1 MTKFFCENFYFFLF
15 FDEKHYLCKTETRLK
30 NLEDMLP
37 PIIRLLRPKQ
47 WSKNVFVFLPLFFD
61 KKFTDVHLL
70 GLTAACFVIFSLAAS
85 AVYCL
90 NDILDRKADALHPVK
105 CKRPIASGAVS
116 VGAGWTAMAV
126 CALLAVGLTL
136 WLIPDLTW
144 LLLGY
149 MALNVAYSLWL
160 KHVSLIDMLVV
171 ASFYVMRVLA
181 GAITGNI
188 IPSQWIVVMT
198 FLLALFLVLGK
209 RRDDVMLQAE
219 TGKAVRRGIANYN
232 LQFINMA
239 LTLVAT
245 VTIVSYM
252 MYTMTGTVAARLDSQ
267 YVYCTAVFVLAGILR
282 YLQITVVEN
291 RSGSPTGVLLRDRF
305 IQLCLAGWFVT
316 FLIIIYY

>member
-1 MTKFFCENFYFFLF
+1 
-15 FDEKHYLCKTETRLK
+15 
-30 NLEDMLP
+30 MLP

-70 GLTAACFVIFSLAAS
+70 GLTAVCFVIFSLAAS

-116 VGAGWTAMAV
+116 VAAGWTAMAV

-188 IPSQWIVVMT
+188 IPSQRIVVMT

-305 IQLCLAGWFVT
+305 IQLCLAGWFIT

>member
-1 MTKFFCENFYFFLF
+1 
-15 FDEKHYLCKTETRLK
+15 
-30 NLEDMLP
+30 MLP
-37 PIIRLLRPKQ
+37 PIIQLLRPKQ

-70 GLTAACFVIFSLAAS
+70 ALTCLCFVIFSLAAS

-90 NDILDRKADALHPVK
+90 NDILDRKADALHPEK

-116 VGAGWTAMAV
+116 VGAGWAALIICAV
-126 CALLAVGLTL
+126 LALGLTV
-136 WLIPDLTW
+136 WLLPELTW

-160 KHVSLIDMLVV
+160 KHVSLVDMLLV

-181 GAITGNI
+181 GAISCDI
-188 IPSQWIVVMT
+188 VPSQWIVVMT

-209 RRDDVMLQAE
+209 RRDDVMLQTE
-219 TGKAVRRGIANYN
+219 TGVTVRRGIANYN
-232 LQFINMA
+232 LQFINMT

-252 MYTMTGTVAARLDSQ
+252 MYTMSKDVATRFDSN

-282 YLQITVVEN
+282 YLQITIVEN
-291 RSGSPTGVLLRDRF
+291 RSGSPTKVLFRDRF
-305 IQLCLAGWFVT
+305 IQLCLLGWFIS
-316 FLIIIYY
+316 FLVIIYW

>member
-1 MTKFFCENFYFFLF
+1 
-15 FDEKHYLCKTETRLK
+15 
-30 NLEDMLP
+30 MLP

-61 KKFTDVHLL
+61 KKFTDVNLL
-70 GLTAACFVIFSLAAS
+70 ALTALCFVIFSLAAS

-116 VGAGWTAMAV
+116 VAAGWTAMAV

-305 IQLCLAGWFVT
+305 IQLCLAGWFIT

>member
-1 MTKFFCENFYFFLF
+1 
-15 FDEKHYLCKTETRLK
+15 
-30 NLEDMLP
+30 MLP

-47 WSKNVFVFLPLFFD
+47 WSKNVFVLLPLFFD
-61 KKFTDVHLL
+61 KKFTDMRLL
-70 GLTAACFVIFSLAAS
+70 GLTVLCFIIFSLAAS

-116 VGAGWTAMAV
+116 VSAGWIACGA

-136 WLIPDLTW
+136 WQIPDLKW

-149 MALNVAYSLWL
+149 MVLNIAYSMWL
-160 KHVSLIDMLVV
+160 KHISLVDMLVV

-181 GAITGNI
+181 GAITGDI
-188 IPSQWIVVMT
+188 VPSQWIVVMT

-209 RRDDVMLQAE
+209 RRDDVMLQVE
-219 TGKAVRRGIANYN
+219 TGTTVRRGVANYN
-232 LQFINMA
+232 LQFVNMT

-245 VTIVSYM
+245 VTIVAYM
-252 MYTMTGTVAARLDSQ
+252 MYTMSDEVATRFGNH

-291 RSGSPTGVLLRDRF
+291 RSGSPTRVLFRDRF
-305 IQLCLAGWFVT
+305 IQLCLLGWFLT
-316 FLIIIYY
+316 FLLIIYC

>member
-1 MTKFFCENFYFFLF
+1 
-15 FDEKHYLCKTETRLK
+15 
-30 NLEDMLP
+30 MLP
-37 PIIRLLRPKQ
+37 PIIQLLRPKQ

-70 GLTAACFVIFSLAAS
+70 SLTVLCFIIFSLAAS

-90 NDILDRKADALHPVK
+90 NDILDRKADAAHPEK

-116 VGAGWTAMAV
+116 VTAGWIAMAV

-136 WLIPDLTW
+136 WLIPDLIW

-171 ASFYVMRVLA
+171 ASFYVMRVVA
-181 GAITGNI
+181 GAITGAI
-188 IPSQWIVVMT
+188 VPSQWIVVMT

-219 TGKAVRRGIANYN
+219 TGTTVRRGIANYN
-232 LQFINMA
+232 LQFINMT

-252 MYTMTGTVAARLDSQ
+252 MYTMSDDVAARFGSN

-282 YLQITVVEN
+282 YLQLTVVEN
-291 RSGSPTGVLLRDRF
+291 RSGSPTKVLFRDRF
-305 IQLCLAGWFVT
+305 IQLCLLGWFIA
-316 FLIIIYY
+316 FLVIIYC

>member
-1 MTKFFCENFYFFLF
+1 
-15 FDEKHYLCKTETRLK
+15 
-30 NLEDMLP
+30 MLP

-47 WSKNVFVFLPLFFD
+47 WSKNVFVLLPLFFD
-61 KKFTDVHLL
+61 KKFTDLRLL
-70 GLTAACFVIFSLAAS
+70 GLTVLCFIIFSLAAS

-116 VGAGWTAMAV
+116 VSAGWIACGA

-136 WLIPDLTW
+136 WQIPDLKW

-149 MALNVAYSLWL
+149 MVLNIAYSMWL
-160 KHVSLIDMLVV
+160 KHISLVDMLVV

-181 GAITGNI
+181 GAITGDI
-188 IPSQWIVVMT
+188 VPSQWIVVMT

-219 TGKAVRRGIANYN
+219 TGTTVRRGVANYN
-232 LQFINMA
+232 LQFVNMT

-245 VTIVSYM
+245 VTIVAYM
-252 MYTMTGTVAARLDSQ
+252 MYTMSDEVATRFGNH

-291 RSGSPTGVLLRDRF
+291 RSGSPTRVLFRDRF
-305 IQLCLAGWFVT
+305 IQLCLLGWFLT
-316 FLIIIYY
+316 FLLIIYC

>member
-1 MTKFFCENFYFFLF
+1 
-15 FDEKHYLCKTETRLK
+15 
-30 NLEDMLP
+30 MLP
-37 PIIRLLRPKQ
+37 PIIQLLRPKQ

-70 GLTAACFVIFSLAAS
+70 ALTCLCFVIFSLAAS

-90 NDILDRKADALHPVK
+90 NDILDRKADALHPEK

-116 VGAGWTAMAV
+116 VGAGWAAMAICV
-126 CALLAVGLTL
+126 VLALGLTV
-136 WLIPDLTW
+136 WLLPGLTW

-160 KHVSLIDMLVV
+160 KHVSLVDMLLV

-181 GAITGNI
+181 GAISCSI
-188 IPSQWIVVMT
+188 VPSQWIVVMT

-209 RRDDVMLQAE
+209 RRDDVMLQTE
-219 TGKAVRRGIANYN
+219 TGVTVRRGIANYN
-232 LQFINMA
+232 LQFINMT

-252 MYTMTGTVAARLDSQ
+252 MYTMSKDVAMRFESS

-282 YLQITVVEN
+282 YLQITIVEN
-291 RSGSPTGVLLRDRF
+291 RSGSPTKVLFRDRF
-305 IQLCLAGWFVT
+305 IQLCLLGWFIS

>member
-1 MTKFFCENFYFFLF
+1 
-15 FDEKHYLCKTETRLK
+15 
-30 NLEDMLP
+30 MLP
-37 PIIRLLRPKQ
+37 PIIQLLRPKQ

-70 GLTAACFVIFSLAAS
+70 ALTCLCFVIFSLAAS

-90 NDILDRKADALHPVK
+90 NDILDRKADALHPEK

-126 CALLAVGLTL
+126 CALLAVGLTV

-144 LLLGY
+144 LLLSY

-160 KHVSLIDMLVV
+160 KHVSLIDMLLV

-181 GAITGNI
+181 GAISCDI
-188 IPSQWIVVMT
+188 VPSQWIVVMT

-305 IQLCLAGWFVT
+305 IQLCLAGWFIT

>member
-1 MTKFFCENFYFFLF
+1 
-15 FDEKHYLCKTETRLK
+15 
-30 NLEDMLP
+30 MLP

-70 GLTAACFVIFSLAAS
+70 GLSAVCFVIFSLAAS

-90 NDILDRKADALHPVK
+90 NDILDPKADALHPVK

-116 VGAGWTAMAV
+116 VAAGWTAMAV

-305 IQLCLAGWFVT
+305 IQLCLAGWFIT

>member
-1 MTKFFCENFYFFLF
+1 
-15 FDEKHYLCKTETRLK
+15 
-30 NLEDMLP
+30 MLP
-37 PIIRLLRPKQ
+37 PIIKLLRPKQ

-61 KKFTDVHLL
+61 KKFTDTHLL
-70 GLTAACFVIFSLAAS
+70 ALTCLCFIIFSLAAS

-90 NDILDRKADALHPVK
+90 NDILDRKADALHPEK

-116 VGAGWTAMAV
+116 VSAGWTAMAV

-136 WLIPDLTW
+136 WLLPDLTW
-144 LLLGY
+144 LLLSY
-149 MALNVAYSLWL
+149 IVLNVAYSLWL
-160 KHVSLIDMLVV
+160 KHVSLIDMLLV

-219 TGKAVRRGIANYN
+219 TGATVRRGAANYN
-232 LQFINMA
+232 LPFINMA
-239 LTLVAT
+239 LSIVAT
-245 VTIVSYM
+245 ITMVSYM
-252 MYTMTGTVAARLDSQ
+252 MYTMSDDVAARFDNP
-267 YVYCTAVFVLAGILR
+267 YVYCTAIFVLAGILR

-291 RSGSPTGVLLRDRF
+291 RSGSPTKVLFRDRF
-305 IQLCLAGWFVT
+305 IQLCLLGWFIT
-316 FLIIIYY
+316 FLIIIYW

>member
-1 MTKFFCENFYFFLF
+1 
-15 FDEKHYLCKTETRLK
+15 
-30 NLEDMLP
+30 MLP
-37 PIIRLLRPKQ
+37 PIIKLLRPKQ

-70 GLTAACFVIFSLAAS
+70 ALTCLCFIIFSLAAS

-90 NDILDRKADALHPVK
+90 NDILDRKADALHPEK

-116 VGAGWTAMAV
+116 VGAGWAAMAICV
-126 CALLAVGLTL
+126 VLALGLTV
-136 WLIPDLTW
+136 WLLPGLTW

-160 KHVSLIDMLVV
+160 KHVSLVDMLLV

-181 GAITGNI
+181 GAISCSI
-188 IPSQWIVVMT
+188 VPSQWIVVMT

-219 TGKAVRRGIANYN
+219 TGVTVRRGIANYN
-232 LQFINMA
+232 LQFINMT

-252 MYTMTGTVAARLDSQ
+252 MYTMSKDVAMRFESS

-282 YLQITVVEN
+282 YLQITIVEN
-291 RSGSPTGVLLRDRF
+291 RSGSPTKVLFRDRF
-305 IQLCLAGWFVT
+305 IQLCLLGWFIS

>member
-1 MTKFFCENFYFFLF
+1 
-15 FDEKHYLCKTETRLK
+15 
-30 NLEDMLP
+30 MLP

-61 KKFTDVHLL
+61 KKFTDVNLL
-70 GLTAACFVIFSLAAS
+70 ALTALCFVIFSLAAS

-90 NDILDRKADALHPVK
+90 NDILDRKADALHPEK

-116 VGAGWTAMAV
+116 VSAGWAAMAL

-136 WLIPDLTW
+136 WLIPDLIW

-149 MALNVAYSLWL
+149 MALNIAYSLWL
-160 KHVSLIDMLVV
+160 KHVSLIDMLMV
-171 ASFYVMRVLA
+171 ASFYVMRVVA
-181 GAITGNI
+181 GAITGHI
-188 IPSQWIVVMT
+188 VPSQWIVVMT

-209 RRDDVMLQAE
+209 RRDDVMIQTE
-219 TGKAVRRGIANYN
+219 TGTTVRRGIANYN
-232 LQFINMA
+232 LQFVNMT

-252 MYTMTGTVAARLDSQ
+252 MYTMSDEVAARFGSN

-282 YLQITVVEN
+282 YLQLTIVEN
-291 RSGSPTGVLLRDRF
+291 RSGSPTKVLFRDRF
-305 IQLCLAGWFVT
+305 IQLCLLGWFIT
-316 FLIIIYY
+316 FLVIIYL

>member
-1 MTKFFCENFYFFLF
+1 
-15 FDEKHYLCKTETRLK
+15 
-30 NLEDMLP
+30 MLP
-37 PIIRLLRPKQ
+37 PIIKLLRPKQ

-61 KKFTDVHLL
+61 RKFTDARLL
-70 GLTAACFVIFSLAAS
+70 ALTVLCFVIFSLAAS

-116 VGAGWTAMAV
+116 VGAGWTAMAL

-136 WLIPDLTW
+136 WQLPALTW

-149 MALNVAYSLWL
+149 IALNVAYSLWL
-160 KHVSLIDMLVV
+160 KHISLIDMLLV

-181 GAITGNI
+181 GAITGDI
-188 IPSQWIVVMT
+188 VPSQWIVVMT

-219 TGKAVRRGIANYN
+219 TGATVRRGIASYN
-232 LQFINMA
+232 LQFINMT

-252 MYTMTGTVAARLDSQ
+252 MYTMSDDVAARFGNN

-291 RSGSPTGVLLRDRF
+291 RSGSPTRVLLRDRF
-305 IQLCLAGWFVT
+305 IQVCLLGWAIAFL
-316 FLIIIYY
+316 LIIYC

>member
-1 MTKFFCENFYFFLF
+1 M
-15 FDEKHYLCKTETRLK
+15 
-30 NLEDMLP
+30 P

-70 GLTAACFVIFSLAAS
+70 GLTAVCFVIFSLAAS

-105 CKRPIASGAVS
+105 CKRPIASGEVS

-305 IQLCLAGWFVT
+305 IQLCLAGWFIT

>member
-1 MTKFFCENFYFFLF
+1 
-15 FDEKHYLCKTETRLK
+15 
-30 NLEDMLP
+30 MLP
-37 PIIRLLRPKQ
+37 PIIQLLRPKQ
-47 WSKNVFVFLPLFFD
+47 WCKNVFVFMPLFFD
-61 KKFTDVHLL
+61 KKFTDIHLL
-70 GLTAACFVIFSLAAS
+70 LLTVLCFVIFSLAAS

-90 NDILDRKADALHPVK
+90 NDIMDREADALHPEK

-116 VGAGWTAMAV
+116 VTAGWAAMLV

-136 WLIPDLTW
+136 WLLPDLIW

-149 MALNVAYSLWL
+149 MALNIAYSLWL
-160 KHVSLIDMLVV
+160 KHVSLVDMLIV

-181 GAITGNI
+181 GAIAGDI
-188 IPSQWIVVMT
+188 VPSQWIVVMT

-219 TGKAVRRGIANYN
+219 TGATVRRGVANYN
-232 LQFINMA
+232 LPFVNMM
-239 LTLVAT
+239 LTMVAT

-252 MYTMTGTVAARLDSQ
+252 MYSMSEDVAVRFGSP

-291 RSGSPTGVLLRDRF
+291 RSGSPTKVLLRDRF
-305 IQLCLAGWFVT
+305 IQVCLLAWFVS
-316 FLIIIYY
+316 FLVLIYC

>member
-1 MTKFFCENFYFFLF
+1 
-15 FDEKHYLCKTETRLK
+15 
-30 NLEDMLP
+30 MLP

-47 WSKNVFVFLPLFFD
+47 WSKNVFVLLPLFFD
-61 KKFTDVHLL
+61 KKFTDMRLL
-70 GLTAACFVIFSLAAS
+70 GLTVLCFIIFSLAAS

-116 VGAGWTAMAV
+116 VSAGWIACGA

-136 WLIPDLTW
+136 WQIPDLKW

-149 MALNVAYSLWL
+149 MVLNIAYSLWL
-160 KHVSLIDMLVV
+160 KHISLVDMLVV

-188 IPSQWIVVMT
+188 VPSQWIVVMT

-209 RRDDVMLQAE
+209 RRDDVMLQVE
-219 TGKAVRRGIANYN
+219 TGTTVRRGVANYN
-232 LQFINMA
+232 LQFVNMT

-245 VTIVSYM
+245 VTIVAYM
-252 MYTMTGTVAARLDSQ
+252 MYTMSDEVATRFGNH

-291 RSGSPTGVLLRDRF
+291 RSGSPTRVLFRDRF
-305 IQLCLAGWFVT
+305 IQLCLLGWFLT
-316 FLIIIYY
+316 FLLIIYC

>member
-1 MTKFFCENFYFFLF
+1 MCQ
-15 FDEKHYLCKTETRLK
+15 
-30 NLEDMLP
+30 DMLP

-47 WSKNVFVFLPLFFD
+47 WSKNVFVLLPLFFD
-61 KKFTDVHLL
+61 KKFTDMHLL
-70 GLTAACFVIFSLAAS
+70 GLTVLCFIIFSLAAS

-116 VGAGWTAMAV
+116 VSAGWIACGA

-136 WLIPDLTW
+136 WQIPDLKW

-149 MALNVAYSLWL
+149 MVLNIAYSMWL
-160 KHVSLIDMLVV
+160 KHISLVDMLVV

-181 GAITGNI
+181 GAITGDI
-188 IPSQWIVVMT
+188 VPSQWIVVMT

-219 TGKAVRRGIANYN
+219 TGTTVRRGVANYN
-232 LQFINMA
+232 LQFVNMT

-245 VTIVSYM
+245 VTIVAYM
-252 MYTMTGTVAARLDSQ
+252 MYTMSDEVTARFDNHYIYGTTVL
-267 YVYCTAVFVLAGILR
+267 VLAGILR
-282 YLQITVVEN
+282 YLQITVVSN
-291 RSGSPTGVLLRDRF
+291 KSGSPTKVLFRDRF
-305 IQLCLAGWFVT
+305 IQLCVLGWIVAFL
-316 FLIIIYY
+316 LIIYF